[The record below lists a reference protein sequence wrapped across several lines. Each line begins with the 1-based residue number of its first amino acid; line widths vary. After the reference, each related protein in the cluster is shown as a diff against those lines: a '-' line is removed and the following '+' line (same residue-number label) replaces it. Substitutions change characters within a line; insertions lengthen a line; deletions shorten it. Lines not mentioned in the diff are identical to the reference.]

1 MTLRERHKAILD
13 LLRAA
18 GSVDVGTLSLRL
30 GVSAVTIR
38 KDLDLLEEKHLLYR
52 THGGAIPADP
62 YIATRKVSEKEKLRP
77 EAKRRIGMA
86 AVELLSPQDAL
97 VIASGTTVQA
107 FARCIPNM
115 KMTVITSAMN
125 VAMELLDK
133 PDIEIIQLGGVIRH
147 SSASV
152 VSEYAVRMLDNFAC
166 SKLFLGVDGIDPEY
180 GLSTTHLQEACLNR
194 AMIASATKTVVLA
207 DSLKFGRRGFSRICG
222 LGDIDHVI
230 TDSGTPP
237 KMLEAMREQESRSR
251 LFRPMKRSE
260 AALRATRSN
269 RSTPDRECSDF
280 CHPGS
285 GGPLGFRL
293 VGQVLRNDCI
303 VPVSPAA
310 CGRVKSLYFIGCF
323 LRQPIFL
330 G

>member
-77 EAKRRIGMA
+77 EAKCRIGMA

-207 DSLKFGRRGFSRICG
+207 DSSKFGRRGFSRICG

-237 KMLEAMREQESRSR
+237 KMLEAMREQGIKVTVV
-251 LFRPMKRSE
+251 PADE
-260 AALRATRSN
+260 A
-269 RSTPDRECSDF
+269 
-280 CHPGS
+280 
-285 GGPLGFRL
+285 
-293 VGQVLRNDCI
+293 
-303 VPVSPAA
+303 
-310 CGRVKSLYFIGCF
+310 
-323 LRQPIFL
+323 
-330 G
+330 

>member
-97 VIASGTTVQA
+97 IIASGTTVQA

-147 SSASV
+147 SSASWSV
-152 VSEYAVRMLDNFAC
+152 NMPC
-166 SKLFLGVDGIDPEY
+166 GC
-180 GLSTTHLQEACLNR
+180 STT
-194 AMIASATKTVVLA
+194 
-207 DSLKFGRRGFSRICG
+207 
-222 LGDIDHVI
+222 
-230 TDSGTPP
+230 
-237 KMLEAMREQESRSR
+237 
-251 LFRPMKRSE
+251 
-260 AALRATRSN
+260 
-269 RSTPDRECSDF
+269 
-280 CHPGS
+280 
-285 GGPLGFRL
+285 
-293 VGQVLRNDCI
+293 
-303 VPVSPAA
+303 SPAA
-310 CGRVKSLYFIGCF
+310 SSSSGWTASTPSTALDHAPAGGVSEPGDDRLGHEDRGAGRLLEVRPEGLQPD
-323 LRQPIFL
+323 LRVGRHRPCDHRFGHAAEDARGDARAGNQ
-330 G
+330 GHGRSGR